1 MSSLKNRVLKIE
13 QSRESVGLVIIA
25 VDEGETN
32 EQAYI
37 RLFPDGSEKPKVVI
51 YADHLD
57 VLA

>member
-13 QSRESVGLVIIA
+13 QSGVSVGLVIIA

-32 EQAYI
+32 EAAYQ
-37 RLFPDGSEKPKVVI
+37 RCFPGDSEKPKVVI

-57 VLA
+57 MLA